1 MTTGFLKSGDRMNA
15 KDVKDLTEKLY
26 REGDVSFEEASAV
39 AGLLKTSRS

>member
-26 REGDVSFEEASAV
+26 REGDVSFEERLPLP
-39 AGLLKTSRS
+39 GY